1 MRLLAMLCFK
11 ESLLDLG
18 VRASHIKIFGI
29 LDSFRPELKAKTRVF
44 KKRSSLAVK
53 GLAETFC
60 RTIYLR
66 GIWLY
71 KL

>member
-1 MRLLAMLCFK
+1 MLN
-11 ESLLDLG
+11 
-18 VRASHIKIFGI
+18 
-29 LDSFRPELKAKTRVF
+29 SFRPELEAKTRVF

-60 RTIYLR
+60 RTVHLR